1 MSLQIRLL
9 AKIVV
14 IAILVGGFVFYG
26 LYKSEDFLRGPKIII
41 ESPANGQTVS
51 NSYLEIRGA
60 AKNVSLLYLNGRQI
74 FTDKNGIFKENL
86 LLARGYNIIEV
97 SAKDK
102 FNREIKLKRE
112 IVLK

>member
-1 MSLQIRLL
+1 MTRSVF
-9 AKIVV
+9 KVGV
-14 IAILVGGFVFYG
+14 IIILIGGFVFYG
-26 LYKSEDFLRGPKIII
+26 LYKSKDFLTGPKIII

-51 NSYLEIRGA
+51 NSYLEIKGA

-112 IVLK
+112 VVLK